1 MTSHVCSGRASRRI
15 SLERFKEVA
24 RASVDAHRG
33 PSRVRGRR
41 VRRISPRKALAHD
54 DASRART
61 VESGAGAGETRASST
76 SSRRR
81 VTSPP
86 PQWSGQMGSA
96 AVWIC
101 SYAPYLA
108 SGGRGPTAEGMLTPP
123 VDSHQMHLFTHPNGV
138 RLASAPRAAHLS
150 PGARLQ
156 VGDYALQVV
165 LLAPHGDGNPAYDA
179 AFAHPGGSIP
189 RRTLGR
195 EEEASWEEA
204 LLSWFG
210 LGEEDRNPPPRPDYP
225 SAPVDAYPP
234 PRAQAAPAPAHAR
247 VVPRAFVSVD
257 ADSNAATGTKATG
270 TKATTKK
277 PDATQGAAAEP
288 RRSRET
294 RGVGGGRHHRND
306 SRRRRRRRHRWFAE
320 GRDGTAPFADG
331 RDGSGSVHD
340 GVSSSEGV
348 RDRVADRVAA
358 TSNASTVEKE
368 RGARVDAPPRSVPP
382 SPSPSSE
389 LVAPS
394 FAPVASLSSASPSR
408 RREATPRSSFDGSR
422 ETRTVRDGRV
432 RYPGVG
438 QGGDDATQSRQ
449 RLGERRGRRPVRV
462 EVRLSRVD
470 DGARGGAPATKGVKD
485 TPAVVRNSR
494 ASVAG
499 TVAASVGG
507 STDGELDALRARLE
521 SAASERASRWRT
533 PPLRRVPRPNL
544 SSETTFDLWESG
556 ARASGHVRRGAV
568 TPTGTRRRVVARGQR
583 TGL

>member
-108 SGGRGPTAEGMLTPP
+108 SGGRGPTAEGMLTLP

-234 PRAQAAPAPAHAR
+234 ARTGSPGARTRASRAAR
-247 VVPRAFVSVD
+247 VRLGRRGLERRDRDEGDGDEGDDEEARR
-257 ADSNAATGTKATG
+257 DSGRGGGARRSARDSRRWRRPPPSERFAAAATTAPSMVRGGTGRDGPRSRMDETG
-270 TKATTKK
+270 RVPCTMACRRRRVYAIASPIGSRRRRTRR
-277 PDATQGAAAEP
+277 PS
-288 RRSRET
+288 RRSVARGST
-294 RGVGGGRHHRND
+294 RRHVRC
-306 SRRRRRRRHRWFAE
+306 RRRRRRPRRARRAVVRAS
-320 GRDGTAPFADG
+320 RDSGDSRPAVSRASVAGT
-331 RDGSGSVHD
+331 
-340 GVSSSEGV
+340 
-348 RDRVADRVAA
+348 VAA
-358 TSNASTVEKE
+358 SVVPST
-368 RGARVDAPPRSVPP
+368 
-382 SPSPSSE
+382 
-389 LVAPS
+389 
-394 FAPVASLSSASPSR
+394 
-408 RREATPRSSFDGSR
+408 GSR

-462 EVRLSRVD
+462 EGRVDVSSRVD
-470 DGARGGAPATKGVKD
+470 DGACEATEI
-485 TPAVVRNSR
+485 P
-494 ASVAG
+494 
-499 TVAASVGG
+499 
-507 STDGELDALRARLE
+507 
-521 SAASERASRWRT
+521 ER
-533 PPLRRVPRPNL
+533 
-544 SSETTFDLWESG
+544 
-556 ARASGHVRRGAV
+556 RRG
-568 TPTGTRRRVVARGQR
+568 
-583 TGL
+583 

>member
-1 MTSHVCSGRASRRI
+1 
-15 SLERFKEVA
+15 
-24 RASVDAHRG
+24 
-33 PSRVRGRR
+33 
-41 VRRISPRKALAHD
+41 
-54 DASRART
+54 
-61 VESGAGAGETRASST
+61 
-76 SSRRR
+76 
-81 VTSPP
+81 
-86 PQWSGQMGSA
+86 MGSA

-108 SGGRGPTAEGMLTPP
+108 SGGRGPTAEGMLTLP

-277 PDATQGAAAEP
+277 PDATQGAAAELEAL
-288 RRSRET
+288 RARLAALEAAATIGTIR
-294 RGVGGGRHHRND
+294 GGGD
-306 SRRRRRRRHRWFAE
+306 DGAIDGSR
-320 GRDGTAPFADG
+320 RDGTGRPPFADG

-408 RREATPRSSFDGSR
+408 RREATPRVVPSTGPARLEPFATDGYDTPAWVKAATMRHRAVSDSESDEDDVPSASR
-422 ETRTVRDGRV
+422 F
-432 RYPGVG
+432 
-438 QGGDDATQSRQ
+438 ASRASTT
-449 RLGERRGRRPVRV
+449 EP
-462 EVRLSRVD
+462 E
-470 DGARGGAPATKGVKD
+470 AAIPATKGVKD

-521 SAASERASRWRT
+521 SAASERASKVADAAAPKGT
-533 PPLRRVPRPNL
+533 AAEPLVGDDVRSFGSLVR
-544 SSETTFDLWESG
+544 
-556 ARASGHVRRGAV
+556 ARAAMFGGVR
-568 TPTGTRRRVVARGQR
+568 
-583 TGL
+583 

>member
-108 SGGRGPTAEGMLTPP
+108 SGGRGPTAEGMLTLP

-277 PDATQGAAAEP
+277 PDATQGAAAELEAL
-288 RRSRET
+288 RARLAALEAAATIGTIR
-294 RGVGGGRHHRND
+294 GGGD
-306 SRRRRRRRHRWFAE
+306 DGAIDGSR
-320 GRDGTAPFADG
+320 RDGTGRPPFADG

-394 FAPVASLSSASPSR
+394 FAPVASLSSAVAVASPR
-408 RREATPRSSFDGSR
+408 GNSSGRPFDGSR

-470 DGARGGAPATKGVKD
+470 DGARGGDSGD
-485 TPAVVRNSR
+485 EGGEGY
-494 ASVAG
+494 AG
-499 TVAASVGG
+499 RRPK
-507 STDGELDALRARLE
+507 LAR
-521 SAASERASRWRT
+521 
-533 PPLRRVPRPNL
+533 
-544 SSETTFDLWESG
+544 
-556 ARASGHVRRGAV
+556 VRRGD
-568 TPTGTRRRVVARGQR
+568 GRRFGRWFDRW
-583 TGL
+583 